1 MYMGISQTSLDI
13 KKVVNVLTLAVT
25 PSLNPFIYTL
35 RNEKVKEALGI
46 FFTQPTIFHEGRT
59 A

>member
-1 MYMGISQTSLDI
+1 MYMRISQISLDI
-13 KKVVNVLTLAVT
+13 RKVVDVLIPAVT

-35 RNEKVKEALGI
+35 RNEKVKEALRI
-46 FFTQPTIFHEGRT
+46 FFTQPTVFHEDRT